1 MSAAALFDTI
11 TGVKKLRIA
20 YYTAA
25 VTGSGNTVLGIA
37 IWNALRRAA
46 IDCEFVMVG
55 TLGMPELAEAQGIRT
70 LPLGPETFES
80 LSEER
85 FRTSNTFS
93 TLQDLAADILIVNL
107 AWFTTHRIVQDLPG
121 RSVLLLRQVAEEFF
135 GYVHNDRL
143 VELDPSV
150 YGQVVAI
157 EPWPLPFP
165 ALQIDPIVMRNAD
178 ELLPRASAAA
188 ALGLDPNQP
197 TALIATNGKPGE
209 YEELCDTYSYL
220 EDQYQLYCSSNHY
233 GGVFPIVDYFNAF
246 DFIVCSAGYNAF
258 WEAVYLEKPAVF
270 VPNPRRF
277 EDQSWRIKQ
286 CQEYRFSGN
295 GADQLV
301 RRLLQEPAAPL

>member
-20 YYTAA
+20 YYSAA
-25 VTGSGNTVLGIA
+25 VTGSGHTARGIA
-37 IWNALRRAA
+37 IHHALQRAA
-46 IDCEFVMVG
+46 VNCEFVMVG
-55 TLGMPELAEAQGIRT
+55 TLGMPELAESQGIRT
-70 LPLGPETFES
+70 IPLDPESFEG
-80 LSEER
+80 LSEQR
-85 FRTSNTFS
+85 FRTSPTFV
-93 TLQDLAADILIVNL
+93 TLRNLAADIVIVDL
-107 AWFTTHRIVQDLPG
+107 AWFATHRVVGALPG

-165 ALQIDPIVMRNAD
+165 AVQIDPIVIRNAD
-178 ELLPRASAAA
+178 ELLPRGAAA
-188 ALGLDPNQP
+188 VALGLDPDQQ
-197 TALIATNGKPGE
+197 TALITTNGKPGE
-209 YEELCDTYSYL
+209 YEELCNTYSYL
-220 EDQYQLYCSSNHY
+220 GDAYQLFCSSNHH
-233 GGVFPIVDYFNAF
+233 GGIFPLVDYFNAF

-277 EDQSWRIKQ
+277 EDQSWRVEQ

-301 RRLLQEPAAPL
+301 RLLLQ